1 MAFVLFLLSMIS
13 RYVEAHTWLDCIDTD
28 RSKIY
33 DQSASYIFG
42 GAGGNGFCEGYGAGY
57 PGRGDIDIGTGYTY
71 KMLKNEVEAG
81 TPVCQ
86 NVGTNTYTDWRKR
99 ISVAPGQTAYF
110 AYLPNG
116 HIVKDKKG
124 VGTQHGVYWTGQ
136 VGTSL
141 TSTLDMKPENLLGGH
156 TMNYD
161 DGNCGETVD
170 YNGAP
175 SGRAGDGKPCVGSFV
190 VPAGTA
196 PGVYNMVWY
205 WTFWLDDQAAYID
218 QTQAKGYFG
227 AAYSTCFEV
236 EVTSGGAA
244 AAPVAQ
250 RAVAP
255 APAPTPAPTPAPMPA
270 PPPAPTPAPTPPPAT
285 TPAPTPAPVAKT
297 GPPIVGAAAPK
308 STPAA
313 KTDDSDAGTVAPE
326 PADGSGDDG
335 LPPAKYVATVH
346 PPIDSSASANST
358 SASGSDAGE
367 VSQEEPSAPSMVVTA
382 PASQSGSESKSMSG
396 ASATTM
402 ESAADSVKTIERVN
416 FTASKSLVTTT
427 FTVSS
432 R

>member
-1 MAFVLFLLSMIS
+1 MVSVVSSTMAFVPFLLSMIS

-86 NVGTNTYTDWRKR
+86 NVGANTYTDWRKR

-175 SGRAGDGKPCVGSFV
+175 SGRAGDGTPCVGSFV

-218 QTQAKGYFG
+218 QTQAKGYF
-227 AAYSTCFEV
+227 
-236 EVTSGGAA
+236 
-244 AAPVAQ
+244 
-250 RAVAP
+250 
-255 APAPTPAPTPAPMPA
+255 
-270 PPPAPTPAPTPPPAT
+270 
-285 TPAPTPAPVAKT
+285 
-297 GPPIVGAAAPK
+297 
-308 STPAA
+308 
-313 KTDDSDAGTVAPE
+313 GTVAPE

-367 VSQEEPSAPSMVVTA
+367 VGQVGQEEPSAPSMVVTA

-402 ESAADSVKTIERVN
+402 ESAADSVKTIERVT

-432 R
+432 W

>member
-1 MAFVLFLLSMIS
+1 MVSVVSSTMAFVPFLLSMIS

-86 NVGTNTYTDWRKR
+86 NVGANTYTDWRKR

-196 PGVYNMVWY
+196 PGVYNM
-205 WTFWLDDQAAYID
+205 
-218 QTQAKGYFG
+218 
-227 AAYSTCFEV
+227 
-236 EVTSGGAA
+236 
-244 AAPVAQ
+244 
-250 RAVAP
+250 
-255 APAPTPAPTPAPMPA
+255 
-270 PPPAPTPAPTPPPAT
+270 
-285 TPAPTPAPVAKT
+285 
-297 GPPIVGAAAPK
+297 
-308 STPAA
+308 
-313 KTDDSDAGTVAPE
+313 

-346 PPIDSSASANST
+346 PPIDSSARANST

-367 VSQEEPSAPSMVVTA
+367 VGQVGQEAPSAPSMVVTA

-432 R
+432 W